1 MANPPKFRQP
11 GAESEAEAL
20 EVKKPSRL
28 VPALLA
34 VVGLALGGGGAT
46 AWFLFLGP
54 QAGSEAEAPAKPKGP
69 PAPPVFVD
77 INRLTIPLVNAEGM
91 LSGHMNLDMKF
102 EVSTDDA
109 DFVKARIPMMRHAI
123 NETLSRTSIADKNNP
138 LLLSYPTA
146 QKVLRDA
153 ANRALGRDAI
163 RTVQI
168 TSALPI

>member
-1 MANPPKFRQP
+1 ML
-11 GAESEAEAL
+11 EAR
-20 EVKKPSRL
+20 KPSRL

-54 QAGSEAEAPAKPKGP
+54 QAGSEAEAPARPKGP

-77 INRLTIPLVNAEGM
+77 VNRLTIPLVNAEGM

-102 EVSTDDA
+102 EVAADDA

-138 LLLSYPTA
+138 QLLDYALA

-153 ANRALGRDAI
+153 ANRALTREAV

-168 TSALPI
+168 NNALPI